1 VTAVATLH
9 ASAVLV
15 GEQGVLIRGGP
26 GSGKSSLVLRLL
38 DLDPATTWLVADDRL
53 SLAVHHG
60 RLVAA
65 VPETIAG
72 KLEIRG
78 QGIVER
84 PHVSPVVVRLVV
96 DLRPAADCP
105 RLPEDHQTIASID
118 GVAIP
123 RLMLPVGIVDGA
135 ERVRAALSGARA
147 PQVA

>member
-1 VTAVATLH
+1 VTAVPTLH

-15 GEQGVLIRGGP
+15 GEEGVLIRGGP

-38 DLDPATTWLVADDRL
+38 ALDPATTWLVADDRV
-53 SLAVHHG
+53 SLAAHHG

-84 PHVSPVVVRLVV
+84 PCVSPVVVRLVV
-96 DLRPAADCP
+96 DLLPAAECP
-105 RLPEDHQTIASID
+105 RLPEDHEATATVD

-123 RLMLPVGIVDGA
+123 RLMLPIGITDGA
-135 ERVRAALSGARA
+135 ERVRAAVAA
-147 PQVA
+147 P